1 VELVKPCLR
10 RAYANM
16 MATRPQTLYGL
27 ADSPIG
33 LATWMVDHGD
43 GYDQPAAS
51 ITSAIV
57 EHTVNGHP
65 AGAITRDDVL
75 DNITLDW
82 LTKTAISSARFYWE
96 SHINLYYAADV
107 SIPAAVSVFPG
118 ENYQAPQTW
127 TERAYYKLIYFN
139 EVYRGGHFAAWEQ
152 PQLFSQEVRAAFK
165 SLRT

>member
-1 VELVKPCLR
+1 MELVKPCLR

-57 EHTVNGHP
+57 GHTVNGHP
-65 AGAITRDDVL
+65 AGAIKRDDVL

-118 ENYQAPQTW
+118 ENLSGAADLDRTRLLQA
-127 TERAYYKLIYFN
+127 
-139 EVYRGGHFAAWEQ
+139 H
-152 PQLFSQEVRAAFK
+152 LF
-165 SLRT
+165 